1 MTPVERRI
9 EDAKNADRQA
19 VRRAMLKLE
28 QRAEWKHADPEEQS
42 CLEEATKQQIMDTR
56 IRDGCAAVC
65 VADSLGYTEQS
76 ISATW
81 DNGNA
86 ASPTVMFELGEALL
100 ATIPRLL
107 MVRSQRARGH
117 FCPAHGGPLFSLLCF
132 HFFFVFF
139 VFELQRQAH
148 RLDGQGRGAI
158 PLISPKAWEWC
169 EAELRDKAQR
179 WQETEGIAWWNSV
192 LHTPFLSSSLFKDLA
207 KLSADSLRYI
217 CAVTWKSDDKWD
229 MDWDR
234 NWCMGY
240 GRIGGEFARTFGGKC
255 IATGVWTY
263 ECARPKDRSPADCER
278 LREAAT
284 RAMKN
289 SFFKETLALWYYN
302 AHIVLE
308 ILSAFPALDYLALP
322 NFLHLPFLTVG
333 LTS

>member
-86 ASPTVMFELGEALL
+86 AWVVASHMEITNSDVRTGRSPV
-100 ATIPRLL
+100 
-107 MVRSQRARGH
+107 GH
-117 FCPAHGGPLFSLLCF
+117 NSAPIDGWESKGKGPLLPGPWG
-132 HFFFVFF
+132 
-139 VFELQRQAH
+139 
-148 RLDGQGRGAI
+148 LDGQGRGAI